1 MVSCCLNAIQLN
13 NLQLQYLMICLLL
26 FYSNLYLQFFQG
38 FGSAF
43 NSMRQ
48 FSQNYRCY
56 SVSMLPGHER
66 NDVENGGKSNLFCF
80 VIFRNATA

>member
-1 MVSCCLNAIQLN
+1 MSF
-13 NLQLQYLMICLLL
+13 NLMLSSFKIRGYSL
-26 FYSNLYLQFFQG
+26 FHKNHYLQFFQG
-38 FGSAF
+38 FGSGF

-48 FSQNYRCY
+48 FNQNYRCY

-80 VIFRNATA
+80 VILRNA